1 MEKSWPRPFGS
12 HIEGG
17 RVCRAMTPVLVPLR
31 CDLHPAG
38 VCFLFFSFSHSSH
51 LFVFVFHLWMEKLF
65 LHVLCILKQ
74 IFNYT
79 CSTVL
84 MRTYEQ
90 LLKVQI
96 NAPRF
101 QLFVTIFAFCQ
112 NIPGMWSPTSTF
124 CRLFWNFCQWH
135 GQCCESWEREGLQLV
150 TVLFGWVDSGVCC
163 DLPGQAERENG
174 GGIGL
179 R

>member
-1 MEKSWPRPFGS
+1 MEF
-12 HIEGG
+12 
-17 RVCRAMTPVLVPLR
+17 A
-31 CDLHPAG
+31 
-38 VCFLFFSFSHSSH
+38 FFSSSH
-51 LFVFVFHLWMEKLF
+51 GSQLFVFVFHLWMDKLF

-79 CSTVL
+79 FSTVL

-96 NAPRF
+96 NAPCF

-112 NIPGMWSPTSTF
+112 DILGMWSPTSTS

-135 GQCCESWEREGLQLV
+135 GQCCESREREGLQLV
-150 TVLFGWVDSGVCC
+150 TVLFGWVNSGVCY
-163 DLPGQAERENG
+163 DLPGQSVHTT
-174 GGIGL
+174 GIEVGWGSG
-179 R
+179 RGHPIGQWRCPRDRQRIHAFTQ